1 LAITHFFLPLQPN
14 IKQLMQNLIGRKDEI
29 KLLEKLKT
37 TDKPAFVALYG
48 RRRVGKTYLIKQLF
62 GASFSYYLTGVT
74 NTSTRQLLSNFHTT
88 LITKYPTAERFKPPK
103 DWFQAFQ
110 QLATVLEEQVDGKKI
125 IFIDELPW
133 FDTPKS
139 GFIPALEYFW
149 NSWASGRNDILL
161 IVCGSAA
168 SWMINNLINHHGG
181 LHNRVTHRLILE
193 PFTLAECELYLKS
206 RGFNYD
212 RYQILQLFMVTGGI
226 PFYLEPLEKGL
237 TATQNIDAL
246 CFTKNG
252 LLRTEFDNLYA
263 SLFKAADK
271 HILII
276 ETLAKKN
283 KGMSREELIEKTKFP
298 NGGSLTRILSELE
311 ESGFIR
317 RYKSFGHTTRN
328 AQYQVSDFY
337 SLFYLKF
344 IRHTDLTDQN
354 SWIDRLNNP
363 EVRAWSGYAFEQ
375 ICLAHLPQIKR
386 ALGIGS
392 VQTFSSVWHGND
404 GVSSAQID
412 LVIDRRDHAINLC
425 EMKFSINPFVI
436 DKSYADN
443 LRQKI
448 GVFKA
453 ATGTRKGIFLT
464 FITTFGLAEND
475 YAGSLVQNSLTMDVL
490 FE

>member
-1 LAITHFFLPLQPN
+1 MHQ
-14 IKQLMQNLIGRKDEI
+14 LIGRKEEI
-29 KLLEKLKT
+29 KLLEKVKNT
-37 TDKPAFVALYG
+37 HKPAFVALYG

-62 GASFSYYLTGVT
+62 GQSFSYYLTGVT
-74 NTSTRQLLSNFHTT
+74 HTTTRQLLSNFHSA
-88 LITKYPTAERFKPPK
+88 LVTKYPSAERFKPPK

-110 QLATVLEEQVDGKKI
+110 QLATVLEEQGEGKKI
-125 IFIDELPW
+125 IFLDELPW
-133 FDTPKS
+133 FDLPKS

-149 NSWASGRNDILL
+149 NSWASSRNDILL

-193 PFTLAECELYLKS
+193 PFTLAECELYFKS
-206 RGFNYD
+206 RGFNYE
-212 RYQILQLFMVTGGI
+212 RYQIIQLYMVTGGI
-226 PFYLEPLEKGL
+226 PFYLERTDKGL

-263 SLFKAADK
+263 SLFKKADK

-276 ETLAKKN
+276 EALAKKN
-283 KGMSREELIEKTKFP
+283 KGMGREELVEKTHFP
-298 NGGSLTRILSELE
+298 NGGGLTRVLSELE

-317 RYKSFGHTTRN
+317 RYKAFGHTTRN
-328 AQYQVSDFY
+328 AQYQISDFY

-354 SWIDRLNNP
+354 SWTDRLNNP

-375 ICLAHLPQIKR
+375 VCLAHLPQIKR

-392 VQTFSSVWHGND
+392 VQTYASVWQGSD
-404 GVSSAQID
+404 GVSAAQID

-425 EMKFSINPFVI
+425 EMKFSINRFTI
-436 DKSYADN
+436 DKAYSDN

-448 GVFKA
+448 GVFQKV
-453 ATGTRKGIFLT
+453 TGTRKSLFLT
-464 FITTFGLAEND
+464 FITTFGVVENE
-475 YAGSLVQNSLTMDVL
+475 YAGSLVQNTLTMDAL
-490 FE
+490 FEE